1 MIHRLL
7 LWSAASA
14 LLLPLSLVGIA
25 YASAAD
31 ASIAY
36 VASPAVSGPVTG
48 GNGVPVLFGH
58 TAFDLA
64 SVGYAQSEF
73 FVAGTADEVMKRIPG
88 SSGRS
93 TRTRESSSASSIK

>member
-31 ASIAY
+31 ASIAH

-73 FVAGTADEVMKRIPG
+73 FVAGTADAFTPTATLTTD
-88 SSGRS
+88 GRWTIACAMP
-93 TRTRESSSASSIK
+93 TRWR